1 MKTYTAT
8 HDNITA
14 IYTIGTCATQNTE
27 IINNSA
33 KTNIWFHIR
42 DQSSCHVIMQIIDN
56 QEKPTKKTMHKLVK
70 QGALY
75 CKQHTN
81 KCKSIK
87 NIEVI
92 YSFLENIETTD
103 VAGQVKTYKYKTII
117 V

>member
-14 IYTIGTCATQNTE
+14 IYSVGACAKENTE

-33 KTNIWFHIR
+33 KNSIWFHIR
-42 DQSSCHVIMQIIDN
+42 DHSSCHVVMQIMDS

-81 KCKSIK
+81 KCKSLK

-92 YSFLENIETTD
+92 YNFLENVETTD
-103 VAGQVKTYKYKTII
+103 IDGQVKTYNNKTII